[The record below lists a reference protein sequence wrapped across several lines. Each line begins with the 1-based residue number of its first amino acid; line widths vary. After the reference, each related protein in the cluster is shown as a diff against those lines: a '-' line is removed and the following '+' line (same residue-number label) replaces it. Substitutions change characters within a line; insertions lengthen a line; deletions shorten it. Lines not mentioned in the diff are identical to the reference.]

1 MTRSRPTKRPNCRH
15 SQSQDSHTSQPTAVV
30 VLPDVWG
37 GIGAAPG
44 NQGDTLQL
52 NPSTPELKQVPAW
65 SETAT
70 VCEEKYSAQ
79 LSWSTCHLAKLSVKT
94 ILKKSNLWWTP
105 SPLQASGF
113 TTTRDLQEE
122 KRKILL
128 FLEPQKLSAFFP
140 TESWDLKLCAEQL
153 PWCGLLGNF

>member
-44 NQGDTLQL
+44 NQGDTLEL

-79 LSWSTCHLAKLSVKT
+79 LSWSTCHLVKLNVKT
-94 ILKKSNLWWTP
+94 ILKLSNLWCQTYVQGLINQTYI
-105 SPLQASGF
+105 S
-113 TTTRDLQEE
+113 TTRVRQLTYPLKTEN
-122 KRKILL
+122 LAH
-128 FLEPQKLSAFFP
+128 LEANISPWREDRMSNYKQKPATL
-140 TESWDLKLCAEQL
+140 
-153 PWCGLLGNF
+153 